1 MAWTDLVPWG
11 RNRSVTAPSSAQ
23 ESSPFFALHREMNRM
38 FDDFARSFDLDMP
51 SRFGISGNWPRV
63 EVDDSENEVK
73 IVAEL
78 PGMDQKDIDIS
89 FTDGVLTIQGEKK
102 SETNGTLYTERWHG
116 QFQRSL
122 PLGPDVDPDQVKAE
136 MKNGILTVTARKRP
150 EAQRQVK
157 RIPVVA
163 S

>member
-11 RNRSVTAPSSAQ
+11 RNHSVAAPRHAQ
-23 ESSPFFALHREMNRM
+23 ESNPFFALHREMNRM
-38 FDDFARSFDLDMP
+38 FDDFARSFEVETP
-51 SRFGISGNWPRV
+51 GRFGMSATWPRV
-63 EVDDSENEVK
+63 EVDDSDNEVK

-89 FTDGVLTIQGEKK
+89 LTDGMLTIKGEKQ
-102 SETNGTLYTERWHG
+102 SETNGASYSERWHG
-116 QFQRSL
+116 RFERSL
-122 PLGPDVDPDQVKAE
+122 PLGRDVDPDQVNAE
-136 MKNGILTVTARKRP
+136 MKNGMLTVTAKKRP

-157 RIPVVA
+157 RIPVLA

>member
-1 MAWTDLVPWG
+1 MTLLA
-11 RNRSVTAPSSAQ
+11 ASS
-23 ESSPFFALHREMNRM
+23 LKCRRG
-38 FDDFARSFDLDMP
+38 LT
-51 SRFGISGNWPRV
+51 GNWPRV
-63 EVDDSENEVK
+63 DINDSENEVK

-89 FTDGVLTIQGEKK
+89 VTDGLLTIKGEKQ

-122 PLGPDVDPDQVKAE
+122 PLGPDVDPDQVNAE
-136 MKNGILTVTARKRP
+136 MKNGMLTVTAKKRP